1 MMQFQELP
9 ASHRDIFTLV
19 GRIADELGMDAYVV
33 GGYVRDF
40 YLNRAWGEGATDIDF
55 VTVGSGIRLAS
66 GVSKALDD
74 AHLSV
79 FKRFGTAQVRFGGL
93 DLEFVG
99 ARKES
104 YRRDSRKPLVED
116 GTLRDDQERRD
127 LTINAMSWCLNKD
140 RFGVLEDPFE
150 GLQDLRHR
158 LIRTP
163 VDPHKTFD
171 DDPLRMM
178 RAIRFAAQL
187 EFTIEEETLSAIK
200 EMAHRIEIISKE
212 RITSELNKIL
222 MSPRPS
228 FGFEKLS
235 ETGLLNYFLPEME
248 ALHGIEER
256 NGVRHK
262 DNFYHT
268 LEVLDN
274 AVRMGGD
281 LWLRWAALL
290 HDIAKPPTK
299 RFYPDLG
306 WTFHGHE
313 VLGAKWVPKIFR
325 RLALPLDDR
334 MRYVKKLVRLHLR
347 PIALVSDDVSDSAI
361 RRLLFDAG
369 DDLEDLMTLCRAD
382 ITSKNEWR
390 VKRYRDNF
398 DRLEVKIAT
407 VEEKDRVRNWT
418 NPIGGEEI
426 MRTFGIG
433 PGRKVGEVKN
443 AIKQAIFD
451 GVIPNEED
459 AARAFM
465 MEIKSRDM
473 KPDETQQ
480 DTGADAAQA
489 EKQNETQHDKQHKT
503 KQDTGED
510 AASHPM
516 KTINPRQPKPPSD
529 NP

>member
-1 MMQFQELP
+1 MFFQELP
-9 ASHRDIFTLV
+9 EPHREIFSLV
-19 GRIADELGMDAYVV
+19 GRVADELGMDAYVV

-40 YLNRAWGEGATDIDF
+40 YLGRLRGGAQSETCNVAQGRTQDGAPIMDIDF
-55 VTVGSGIRLAS
+55 VTVGSGIRLAT
-66 GVSKALDD
+66 GVAEALEKQHGKEI
-74 AHLSV
+74 HLSV
-79 FKRFGTAQVRFGGL
+79 FKSFGTAQVRVGAHEVEGAL

-104 YRRDSRKPLVED
+104 YRRDSRKPIVED
-116 GTLRDDQERRD
+116 GTLQDDQERRD

-140 RFGVLEDPFE
+140 RYGMLMDPF
-150 GLQDLRHR
+150 GGVQDLRHR

-178 RAIRFAAQL
+178 RAIRFASQL
-187 EFTIEEETLSAIK
+187 EFIIEEETLAAIR
-200 EMAHRIEIISKE
+200 EMAHRIEIISME
-212 RITSELNKIL
+212 RIVSELNKIL
-222 MSPRPS
+222 LSPRPS
-228 FGFEKLS
+228 FGLEKLS
-235 ETGLLNYFLPEME
+235 ETGLLNHFLPEME
-248 ALHGIEER
+248 ALHGVEER
-256 NGVRHK
+256 NGQRHK

-274 AVRMGGD
+274 AAKMSPD

-299 RFYPDLG
+299 RFYPGQG

-325 RLALPLDDR
+325 RLSLPLDDR

-398 DRLEVKIAT
+398 DRLEQKIAA
-407 VEEKDRVRNWT
+407 VEEKDRIRNWT
-418 NPIGGEEI
+418 NPIDGEEI

-433 PGRKVGEVKN
+433 PGREVGRIKN

-451 GVIPNEED
+451 GTIPNDEE
-459 AARAFM
+459 AARALLM
-465 MEIKSRDM
+465 RIK
-473 KPDETQQ
+473 E
-480 DTGADAAQA
+480 
-489 EKQNETQHDKQHKT
+489 
-503 KQDTGED
+503 
-510 AASHPM
+510 
-516 KTINPRQPKPPSD
+516 NPELLDPEQLDSEQLDLEQPEPRTP
-529 NP
+529 